1 MKEKMLAFL
10 LYTGI
15 VIYLKASMWQSH
27 KKWPQGITVE
37 EQNIED
43 ELIW

>member
-15 VIYLKASMWQSH
+15 VIYLIASMWQCH
-27 KKWPQGITVE
+27 KKWQQGITVE
-37 EQNIED
+37 EQTVED
-43 ELIW
+43 MLIW